1 MPKQSIGDINKYAEF
16 YHREIEP
23 KMYKFLVGFPVLAAA
38 ITLAEYFSLK
48 FILSDDLRSSSVE
61 TFYIVGVALIFA
73 AAIWYFVF
81 YRQRTFQPDE
91 VGILIALTKMDQKVD
106 EELTKLNKKLEHL
119 ISTENFKAR
128 IVVRL
133 VADYLI
139 PKNEMDA
146 YKLRARFRARLIVW
160 GNVDHGNHDSEP
172 HTVFVPVYFSYQL
185 HLPPDRAAII
195 QKGFGHVLANRRWIV
210 SEKNNII
217 DREFLAQNLEEVSL
231 YMIGTVLFFAQ
242 KQQES
247 FDVLGRVL
255 KKYESK
261 QVLMPDDR
269 IALVNIKILLHEIYK
284 TEVRKLE
291 FGPRA
296 KRREDDIP
304 RAEVLISQMKVTGH
318 DAFALLLRSQIEFAR
333 GQIKKAIASAKE
345 AYALTPNDSSACFS
359 VAFLLF
365 YNEDLVGGWFW
376 LKQANKMGDKSKVLE
391 QIPTIATWYED
402 ALELDPRRG
411 YLHFPLGVIYYE
423 YIRETKN
430 AEQSLGIFLKNYRG
444 VDDKELRP
452 LIVESE
458 RILKKI
464 RKGR

>member
-1 MPKQSIGDINKYAEF
+1 MTKQSTGDINKYAEF
-16 YHREIEP
+16 YHQEVEP
-23 KMYKFLVGFPVLAAA
+23 QMYKFWVGFPVLAAA
-38 ITLAEYFSLK
+38 IAFAGYNCIK
-48 FILSDDLRSSSVE
+48 FILNDNLQSLLGEVFYMVGADLILAV
-61 TFYIVGVALIFA
+61 V
-73 AAIWYFVF
+73 IWYLIF
-81 YRQRTFQPDE
+81 YRQKTFQSDE

-106 EELTKLNKKLEHL
+106 EELTKLNKKLVHL
-119 ISTENFKAR
+119 INTENFKAR

-133 VADYLI
+133 VPDHLI
-139 PKNEMDA
+139 PKNEKVA
-146 YKLRARFRARLIVW
+146 HKLRARFRARLIVW
-160 GNVDHGNHDSEP
+160 GNVDHGNHNSEP
-172 HTVFVPVYFSYQL
+172 HTIFVPVYFSYQL

-195 QKGFGHVLANRRWIV
+195 QKGFDHVLANRRWIV

-247 FDVLGRVL
+247 FDVLVRVL

-261 QVLMPDDR
+261 HELMQDDR

-284 TEVRKLE
+284 TEVRKLD

-296 KRREDDIP
+296 KRRGEDIP

-318 DAFALLLRSQIEFAR
+318 DAFALLLKSQIEFA
-333 GQIKKAIASAKE
+333 GGLIKKAIASAKE
-345 AYALTPNDSSACFS
+345 AYVLTPNDSPACFS
-359 VAFLLF
+359 VAFLFF
-365 YNEDLVGGWFW
+365 YNEDLVDGWFW
-376 LKQANKMGDKSKVLE
+376 LKRANKMGDKSKVLE

-402 ALELDPRRG
+402 ALGLDPKMD

-423 YIRETKN
+423 YLRETKN
-430 AEQSLGIFLKNYRG
+430 AEQSLGLFLKNYRG